1 VKVSNNIH
9 FIYRFIL
16 PFLCLLLALVSPA
29 MAKTRVVIDASH
41 GGSDIGIEAGSETEK
56 DWNYK
61 IAQALQK
68 AFEDAGYEVV
78 LIRKGDTSV
87 PPEKRVEATNTSQ
100 AALAIILHAD
110 REWTGAQRGPFLVVE
125 PPSRVEPGESAEIQ
139 KWGFTTLS
147 QFRSSLRLARAVA
160 QRLGVGTEISN
171 LSDSRG
177 TMGEATNAEGRILC
191 VPHQS
196 LRYLTLP
203 SVVLV
208 PLFLTSKSD
217 IKKFSV
223 GSSMTQ
229 FATQVVAGS
238 SEFLQGA
245 P

>member
-1 VKVSNNIH
+1 MNKIFKFLLVLFFASAVPALAKVRIV
-9 FIYRFIL
+9 L
-16 PFLCLLLALVSPA
+16 
-29 MAKTRVVIDASH
+29 DASH
-41 GGSDIGIEAGSETEK
+41 GGNDVGIKSGSETEK
-56 DWNYK
+56 DWDYK

-68 AFEDAGYEVV
+68 GFEDAGYEVV
-78 LIRKGDTSV
+78 LIRKGDAAVT
-87 PPEKRVEATNTSQ
+87 PEKRVEAANTAQ

-110 REWTGAQRGPFLVVE
+110 REWTGTQRGPFLVVE
-125 PPSRVEPGESAEIQ
+125 PPSRGELGESVEIQ
-139 KWGFTTLS
+139 KWGYTTLY
-147 QFRSSLRLARAVA
+147 QFHSSLKLARFIA
-160 QRLGVGTEISN
+160 QRLGVGPELSS

-177 TMGEATNAEGRILC
+177 TAAEAGVPEGRILC

-208 PLFLTSKSD
+208 PMFLTSKSD

-223 GSSMTQ
+223 ASSMTQ
-229 FATQVVAGS
+229 FATQVVAGA